1 MFDIGG
7 TELLLIGVVALI
19 VVGPKDLPGMFRTVG
34 QFVGKARR
42 MAREFSSAM
51 EAAADE
57 AGVKDVT
64 ETFKAAANPAKFG
77 MDKVKEAA
85 SDLGPATSALSEER
99 QVKVAKVKAQAEEA
113 TARRKAKEETL
124 AEGAEAPNAPLPE
137 GAEAGDMT
145 VPELEPTPVQAEEM
159 PKVKEGS

>member
-51 EAAADE
+51 EAAADD

-85 SDLGPATSALSEER
+85 DLGPATSALSEER
-99 QVKVAKVKAQAEEA
+99 QAKVAKVKAQAEEA
-113 TARRKAKEETL
+113 TARRKAKQE
-124 AEGAEAPNAPLPE
+124 AQVEGAETPNTPLPE
-137 GAEAGDMT
+137 GAEAADMI
-145 VPELEPTPVQAEEM
+145 VPELEPTPAADET